1 MRKRSHSSTVPSRI
15 LPDKDVPLKR
25 LRVLPRKAELTKP
38 EAVPQWLNEAATAF
52 VARTPTL
59 RWTGGFYS
67 WGTWLD
73 DLRQLSVWTTTPENT
88 NIAPPWRILIDACK
102 ASRQVRGT
110 AALYAA
116 KSDLVNI
123 IINLV
128 FRKGEEQR
136 LTHVNETA
144 AAERDVMRRVR
155 AVVTRQRRH
164 EALSLTL
171 IRFLDLAFVFSAFK
185 DCRVAGAIALN
196 RSAEQVAADVEAE
209 LLFLNRKP
217 SAKEIRD
224 LTNRMEQYM
233 WDNRWLPWYEQVPG
247 VRDDMVI
254 RAREAALAF
263 CKGLPFPQIRFGTG
277 VRGLSRDHLAGS
289 KSMDEWLLLLL
300 DPSQSERWS
309 RLSVIYESA
318 VRDERGE
325 EDPLL
330 EETSRRVLQ
339 TVLEPLTE
347 LREGLDSA
355 HSKLV
360 DAAPGIIVSQ
370 SVNIPGRFTF
380 RQLLELYIHLSMF
393 GEYLHTTYRGR
404 ALPSID
410 EIHTGAVL
418 YEEIRRRV
426 WEVRCVIN
434 ADKMDTLLT
443 WCLATQELYNG
454 MPALERRI
462 SYQQIAVKAAFGSA
476 IIRHA
481 ANPNAPFPEPFIM
494 QNDPLS
500 YAAIVAEWDP
510 PLAAKIVDAAVRIGP
525 AIRAR
530 FESGHSDGLDLYTYR
545 RVVVCDA
552 ARQRSA
558 GDLQAAA
565 RTMARLHPVWDVCEP
580 DKAYGPFD
588 MRGVMRLQA
597 AAEEGN
603 FEASAVYGCFL
614 CSLDWIDRRRQCGIP
629 EDMERGIRFICKAVA
644 LGDTAAAADLMH
656 LLLSN
661 PTRIDGHIWEMTP
674 QLVWHSVQCLK
685 EAVREEPS
693 MRLFVGYLY
702 SLGAT
707 DVPVDCRVAAKAYQ
721 CVLESVTS
729 SPRFQAYAANNLGVL
744 RLLNTPGASSALP
757 EANKAFEF
765 IRASASAADPKAESN
780 LGALLCLESS
790 DSYQQ
795 LEMAK
800 QTYWQCLSNRDY
812 NNPVTTIQARR
823 DTSEVNVY
831 KMRIAPQL
839 REKFCRELR
848 AEGMVMER
856 YGTVLETET
865 VPYVPQ
871 ATLAELK
878 P

>member
-1 MRKRSHSSTVPSRI
+1 MRKRSLASTVPPRL
-15 LPDKDVPLKR
+15 LPDKDAPVKR
-25 LRVLPRKAELTKP
+25 LRVLPRKGEPSKSEL
-38 EAVPQWLNEAATAF
+38 VPTWLNDAAAAF
-52 VARTPTL
+52 VASTPTL

-73 DLRQLSVWTTTPENT
+73 DLRQLSVWTNTPESKT
-88 NIAPPWRILIDACK
+88 AAPPWRILIEACK
-102 ASRQVRGT
+102 ASGQVRGT

-136 LTHVNETA
+136 LTHVNESA

-185 DCRVAGAIALN
+185 DCRISSALALN
-196 RSAEQVAADVEAE
+196 LSAENVAADVEAE
-209 LLFLNRKP
+209 LYFLNRKP
-217 SAKEIRD
+217 NAKEIRD
-224 LTNRMEQYM
+224 LTNSMEQYM
-233 WDNRWLPWYEQVPG
+233 WENRWLPWYEQVPG

-263 CKGLPFPQIRFGTG
+263 CKGLPFPQIRFGIG

-300 DPSQSERWS
+300 DPKQSQRWS

-347 LREGLDSA
+347 LREGHESA

-360 DAAPGIIVSQ
+360 DAAPGIIVTQ
-370 SVNIPGRFTF
+370 SVNSPGRFTF

-434 ADKMDTLLT
+434 ADKIDTLLS
-443 WCLATQELYNG
+443 WCLATQEVHNG
-454 MPALERRI
+454 MPALDRRI

-500 YAAIVAEWDP
+500 YAAIVAEWDA

-525 AIRAR
+525 SIRAR

-565 RTMARLHPVWDVCEP
+565 RTMARLHPVWDVCEQ
-580 DKAYGPFD
+580 DKAHGPFD
-588 MRGVMRLQA
+588 MRGVMTLQA

-614 CSLDWIDRRRQCGIP
+614 CSPDWFERRRHCGIP

-644 LGDTAAAADLMH
+644 LGDTAAAADLLRM
-656 LLLSN
+656 LLSN
-661 PTRIDGHIWEMTP
+661 PTTVGERRWEMTP

-702 SLGAT
+702 SLGAEN
-707 DVPVDCRVAAKAYQ
+707 VPVDCRVAAKAYQ

-744 RLLNTPGASSALP
+744 RLLNAPGASSALP
-757 EANKAFEF
+757 ESTKAFEY
-765 IRASASAADPKAESN
+765 IRASASAADTKAESN
-780 LGALLCLESS
+780 LGALLCLESR
-790 DSYQQ
+790 DSYQK

-800 QTYWQCLSNRDY
+800 QTYWQCLNNRDCSI
-812 NNPVTTIQARR
+812 PVTAIQAKR
-823 DTSEVNVY
+823 DQGAVSVFEIR
-831 KMRIAPQL
+831 MAPHQ
-839 REKFCRELR
+839 RDRFCRELR
-848 AEGMVMER
+848 AEGMPMDQ
-856 YGTVLETET
+856 YGTVLVEEN

-871 ATLAELK
+871 APLAEVK

>member
-1 MRKRSHSSTVPSRI
+1 MRKRSHSSTVPSRL
-15 LPDKDVPLKR
+15 LPDKDVSLKR
-25 LRVLPRKAELTKP
+25 LRALPRKAELTKP
-38 EAVPQWLNEAATAF
+38 EAVPQWLNEAATVF

-73 DLRQLSVWTTTPENT
+73 DLRQLSVWTTTSENT
-88 NIAPPWRILIDACK
+88 NIAPPWRVLIDACK

-136 LTHVNETA
+136 LTHVNETT

-185 DCRVAGAIALN
+185 DCSVAGAIALN

-233 WDNRWLPWYEQVPG
+233 WENRWLPWYEQVPG

-300 DPSQSERWS
+300 DPSHSERWS

-565 RTMARLHPVWDVCEP
+565 RTMARLHPVWHVCEP

-644 LGDTAAAADLMH
+644 LGDTAAAADLLH

-702 SLGAT
+702 SLGAK

-800 QTYWQCLSNRDY
+800 QTYWQCLNNRDY
-812 NNPVTTIQARR
+812 NNSVTTIQARR

-831 KMRIAPQL
+831 EMRIAPQL

-856 YGTVLETET
+856 YGTVLEIET

-871 ATLAELK
+871 ATLTELK

>member
-1 MRKRSHSSTVPSRI
+1 MRKRSLTSTVPSR
-15 LPDKDVPLKR
+15 LSSSPDIPLKR
-25 LRVLPRKAELTKP
+25 LRTLSRKSDLTRP
-38 EAVPQWLNEAATAF
+38 DAVPQWLNDAAAIF
-52 VARTPTL
+52 VTNTPDL

-73 DLRQLSVWTTTPENT
+73 DLRHVTIWTNRPVKSP
-88 NIAPPWRILIDACK
+88 AWRALIDACK
-102 ASRQVRGT
+102 ASGQVRGT
-110 AALYAA
+110 AALYRA

-136 LTHVNETA
+136 LTHRNETP

-164 EALSLTL
+164 EAQSLTL
-171 IRFLDLAFVFSAFK
+171 IRFLDLAFVLSAYK
-185 DCRVAGAIALN
+185 DCRLAAAIN
-196 RSAEQVAADVEAE
+196 SRVSPVEVSAQVESE
-209 LLFLNRKP
+209 LFFFDRKP
-217 SAKEIRD
+217 NAKEIRE

-263 CKGLPFPQIRFGTG
+263 CKGLPYPQVRIGTG
-277 VRGLSRDHLAGS
+277 VRGLSRDHLAGA
-289 KSMDEWLLLLL
+289 KSMDQWLLLLL

-309 RLSVIYESA
+309 RLSEVYETA

-347 LREGLDSA
+347 LREGLDAA

-360 DAAPGIIVSQ
+360 DAAPGIIVTQ

-393 GEYLHTTYRGR
+393 GEYLHTTYSGR

-426 WEVRCVIN
+426 WEVRCVIR
-434 ADKMDTLLT
+434 ADKVDTLLR
-443 WCLATQELYNG
+443 WCLATQEVHNG
-454 MPALERRI
+454 MPALDRRV
-462 SYQQIAVKAAFGSA
+462 SYQQVAVKAAFGSA

-481 ANPNAPFPEPFIM
+481 ANPNAPFPEPYITE
-494 QNDPLS
+494 NDPLS

-510 PLAAKIVDAAVRIGP
+510 PLAAKIVDAAVRIGT
-525 AIRAR
+525 AVRAK
-530 FESGHSDGLDLYTYR
+530 FESGQSDGLDLYTYR
-545 RVVVCDA
+545 RIVVCDA
-552 ARQRSA
+552 ARQRSS
-558 GDLQAAA
+558 GDSQAAA
-565 RTMARLHPVWDVCEP
+565 RIMARLHPVWDVCEA
-580 DKAYGPFD
+580 DKAYGTFD
-588 MRGVMRLQA
+588 RRGVIRLQVA
-597 AAEEGN
+597 AQKGN
-603 FEASAVYGCFL
+603 FEASAVYGCLL
-614 CSLDWIDRRRQCGIP
+614 CSLDWVERRRECGI
-629 EDMERGIRFICKAVA
+629 EQNMDTGIDFICKAVSV
-644 LGDTAAAADLMH
+644 GDTAAAADLLH

-661 PTRIDGHIWEMTP
+661 PTRVGEQVWEMTP
-674 QLVWHSVQCLK
+674 QLVWHCVQCLK

-693 MRLFVGYLY
+693 MRLFLGYLY
-702 SLGAT
+702 SLGAKNI
-707 DVPVDCRVAAKAYQ
+707 PVDCRAAAKAYQ

-729 SPRFQAYAANNLGVL
+729 SPRYQAYAANNIGVL
-744 RLLNTPGASSALP
+744 RLLNAPGASSALA
-757 EANKAFEF
+757 EAGKAFDY

-780 LGALLCLESS
+780 LGALLCLESR
-790 DSYQQ
+790 DSYHQ
-795 LEMAK
+795 LGMARK
-800 QTYWQCLSNRDY
+800 TYWQCLNNRAF
-812 NNPVTTIQARR
+812 NMPITAIQERR
-823 DTSEVNVY
+823 EASEVKVFE
-831 KMRIAPQL
+831 ILVAPQR
-839 REKFCRELR
+839 RERFIQDLR
-848 AEGMVMER
+848 AEGMPIEQ
-856 YGTVLETET
+856 YGTILCTET
-865 VPYVPQ
+865 LPYVPRPSPSEIQ
-871 ATLAELK
+871 